1 MTTLARPPSTPRA
14 RRSRLLWSL
23 VLVAACLRAAVGFDL
38 ADGAHHVELAQRIA
52 HGDVPFRDEMNVQ
65 VLGALPAAPFVWLWE
80 HAVGTTGIVLASRIW
95 FVLLAAAVGAV
106 VHRLVRDH
114 VSVGLAAVAVLCA
127 LVPQPYNLVSV
138 SYNTAPGLLLLVG
151 CAAGAST
158 AVRPRRRRSLLCGA
172 AAAGCALL
180 NPLMILASVLTLV
193 VVVIVGRRWAT
204 VGWVAVGAGAVSVSG
219 LVVLAGFG
227 FGAIGDSIDY
237 TRKYQALRIP
247 PGERLDFALSYYEGL
262 LANPWVLAAAGC
274 GLLALVPWPRR
285 WVLPLVGRWV
295 RPLLATSPLLL
306 VAAVAIRVHDPADGL
321 PDSGMTSGVL
331 GLVLVVLATV
341 PAAVVAAVRRD
352 RFAGT
357 LLAVSVVPLVAQAPV
372 LAAVTSSSPIWG
384 APAAAVGPAVLA
396 VAVTLGRSL
405 GAFGPVWVGLA
416 ALLLASAHAVQPY
429 RDVPPWEARLRTS
442 GPLAGLLTGDS
453 VAAEAGVVRG
463 AIEACQQPGE
473 GLLTYGAP
481 GAYLFADGPADT
493 NILWLAPFGPTNEA
507 TVSWLERNDR
517 EPVCV
522 LVHRGIATRA
532 PSGQWSTRVG
542 GPDPVLDWVAPRYTV
557 LDAEHGRYVVL
568 RRNPPLDLS

>member
-1 MTTLARPPSTPRA
+1 MTTAARPPSTFRA
-14 RRSRLLWSL
+14 RRSRVLWVL

-65 VLGALPAAPFVWLWE
+65 VLGALPAAPFVWVWE
-80 HAVGTTGIVLASRIW
+80 QVVGTTGIVLASRIW
-95 FVLLAAAVGAV
+95 FVLLAAATGLL

-114 VSVGLAAVAVLCA
+114 VAGGLAGVAVLAA
-127 LVPQPYNLVSV
+127 LLPQPYNLVSV
-138 SYNTAPGLLLLVG
+138 SYNTAPGLLLLVA
-151 CAAGAST
+151 CAAGVST

-180 NPLMILASVLTLV
+180 NPLMLVAAVLTLV
-193 VVVIVGRRWAT
+193 VVVLVVRRLAT
-204 VGWVAVGAGAVSVSG
+204 LGWVVLGAGAVSAAG

-227 FGAIGDSIDY
+227 LGAIADSIDY
-237 TRKYQALRIP
+237 TREYQRLRIP
-247 PGERLDFALSYYEGL
+247 PGERLDFALDYYGGL
-262 LANPWVLAAAGC
+262 LTNPWVLGAAGC
-274 GLLALVPWPRR
+274 GLLALVPWP
-285 WVLPLVGRWV
+285 GRWV
-295 RPLLATSPLLL
+295 RPLAATSSLAL

-331 GLVLVVLATV
+331 AVVLVVLATV
-341 PAAVVAAVRRD
+341 PAAVVAGVRRD
-352 RFAGT
+352 RFAAT
-357 LLAVSVVPLVAQAPV
+357 LLAVAVVPLVAQAPV

-384 APAAAVGPAVLA
+384 APSAAVGPAVLA
-396 VAVTLGRSL
+396 VTVTLGRAL

-416 ALLLASAHAVQPY
+416 ALLLTTAHAVQPY

-453 VAAEAGVVRG
+453 VAAEVGVVQG
-463 AIEACQQPGE
+463 AIEACQHPGE

-481 GAYLFADGPADT
+481 GAYLFSDGPADT
-493 NILWLAPFGPTNEA
+493 NILWLAPFGPANEA
-507 TVSWLERNDR
+507 TVSWIERHDR

-522 LVHRGIATRA
+522 IVHRGIATRA

-557 LDAEHGRYVVL
+557 LDADHGRYVVL